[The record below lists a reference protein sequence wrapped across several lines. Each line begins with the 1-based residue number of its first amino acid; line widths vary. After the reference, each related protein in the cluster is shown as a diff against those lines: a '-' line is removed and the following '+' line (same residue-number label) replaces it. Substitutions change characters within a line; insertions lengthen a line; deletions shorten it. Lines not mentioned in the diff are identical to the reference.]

1 MTTYS
6 SNNNNVKSTIKY
18 YAGAAAAIGASPIP
32 CSDAVLLTGVQT
44 KMMYDIMKAY
54 GINVGVGMVI
64 EEILK
69 AKVVSMLGKMVAG
82 NIIKCIPFVGSWGG
96 AAINASVASSITY
109 TLGRGLCAAAE
120 MITDNGWK
128 NDSDM
133 VAYAVRCSI

>member
-1 MTTYS
+1 MNTNT
-6 SNNNNVKSTIKY
+6 NIKSTIKY

-54 GINVGVGMVI
+54 GINVGIGTVL
-64 EEILK
+64 EEILR
-69 AKVVSMLGKMVAG
+69 AKVVSMLGKAVAG
-82 NIIKCIPFVGSWGG
+82 NILKFIPGVGSVVGG
-96 AAINASVASSITY
+96 AVNAGVASSITY
-109 TLGRGLCAAAE
+109 ALGKGLCAAAE

-133 VAYAVRCSI
+133 VAYAVRRSI

>member
-1 MTTYS
+1 MTTY
-6 SNNNNVKSTIKY
+6 NNNNVKSTIKY

-54 GINVGVGMVI
+54 GINVGIGSVI
-64 EEILK
+64 EEILR
-69 AKVVSMLGKMVAG
+69 AKVVSMLGKAVAG
-82 NIIKCIPFVGSWGG
+82 NILKCIPGVGSIVGG
-96 AAINASVASSITY
+96 AVNAGVASSITY
-109 TLGRGLCAAAE
+109 ALGKGLCAAAE

-133 VAYAVRCSI
+133 VAYAVRRSI

>member
-1 MTTYS
+1 M
-6 SNNNNVKSTIKY
+6 KSTIKY

-54 GINVGVGMVI
+54 GINVGVGTVI
-64 EEILK
+64 EEILR
-69 AKVVSMLGKMVAG
+69 AKVVSMLGKAVAG
-82 NIIKCIPFVGSWGG
+82 NILKCIPGVGSVVGG
-96 AAINASVASSITY
+96 AVNAGVASSITY
-109 TLGRGLCAAAE
+109 ALGRGLCAAAE

-133 VAYAVRCSI
+133 VAYAVRRSI